1 MKKKEN
7 LKCPCCGYIYNKT
20 YNPTREIERLIS
32 ERSKSLKN
40 NLRKVFILINKHV
53 PADRDRDLQYKFLQA
68 ISKVDEKI
76 IKWAINRFII
86 DNHYLGGK
94 GLAYLRNM
102 ILNHNKNAKTISKNE
117 RLSRGLSPPIVKL
130 RKKGNNENDRKTK
143 EV

>member
-1 MKKKEN
+1 MKKKQN
-7 LKCPCCGYIYNKT
+7 LKCPCCGYVYNKT

-53 PADRDRDLQYKFLQA
+53 PADRDRELQYRFLQA
-68 ISKVDEKI
+68 ISKVDAKV
-76 IKWAINRFII
+76 IKWAINRFIM
-86 DNHYLGGK
+86 DNHCLGGK

-102 ILNHNKNAKTISKNE
+102 ILNHHKNAETISKNE

-130 RKKGNNENDRKTK
+130 RKKGNDAKNRKTK

>member
-1 MKKKEN
+1 MRKKEN

-20 YNPTREIERLIS
+20 YNPTREIERLILK
-32 ERSKSLKN
+32 RSKNVKSD
-40 NLRKVFILINKHV
+40 LRKVFMLINKHV
-53 PADRDRDLQYKFLQA
+53 PADRDRELQYKFLQA
-68 ISKVDEKI
+68 ISKVDAKI

-102 ILNHNKNAKTISKNE
+102 ILNHNKNAETISKNE

-130 RKKGNNENDRKTK
+130 RKKGNNAKIRKTK

>member
-1 MKKKEN
+1 MRKNQN
-7 LKCPCCGYIYNKT
+7 LKCPCCGYIYNQT

-53 PADRDRDLQYKFLQA
+53 PADRDRELQYRFLQA
-68 ISKVDEKI
+68 ISKVASRV

-102 ILNHNKNAKTISKNE
+102 ILNHNKNAETISKNE

-130 RKKGNNENDRKTK
+130 RKKGNNAKNRKTK